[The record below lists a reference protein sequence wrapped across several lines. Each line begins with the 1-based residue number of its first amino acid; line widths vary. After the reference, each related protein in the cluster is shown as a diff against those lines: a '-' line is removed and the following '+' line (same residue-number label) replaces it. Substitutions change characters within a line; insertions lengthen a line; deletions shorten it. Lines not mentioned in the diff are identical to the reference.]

1 MDKTAD
7 ESGLTPV
14 PVPENAT
21 EATESARADTGE
33 SQVLPAEAE
42 RALAE
47 AAARRDKAAA
57 AAKNLPLG
65 KSTVGPLI
73 FRTLL
78 RLLVGAIG
86 NQIINH

>member
-57 AAKNLPLG
+57 AAKNLPPEKG
-65 KSTVGPLI
+65 GRGGHDPA
-73 FRTLL
+73 RY
-78 RLLVGAIG
+78 GDWE
-86 NQIINH
+86 INGRAVDF

>member
-1 MDKTAD
+1 MPPYISAMDKTAD

-42 RALAE
+42 RVTAI
-47 AAARRDKAAA
+47 
-57 AAKNLPLG
+57 G

-73 FRTLL
+73 SKVLL